1 VLLISIRCKIL
12 FHVLVKR
19 VFNSVSNSNLLVDE
33 MSDEPGGGHAPGLV
47 VALESSLEVDD
58 QPPQQQLANVRK
70 FRVDDRRL

>member
-1 VLLISIRCKIL
+1 
-12 FHVLVKR
+12 
-19 VFNSVSNSNLLVDE
+19 